1 MNRASQP
8 PLGGFEQRLL
18 RELRQVIAEGPRL
31 PPEPERP
38 AAARKPFGRRLPLA
52 LAGGAAGA
60 IAIALAG
67 ALLLG
72 GGQPSKAWA
81 VDRNPN
87 GTVTVRIDSLSD
99 AAGLQRKL
107 NEAGVPALVQ
117 YLPRGKTCAGGELQ
131 PPHPP
136 PGAVAQSSGGAGSGP
151 VTRSGSDSRGPVTE
165 SSGKPPA
172 GEVREAPPASEKARQ
187 VAGDRSVLG
196 NMIAVKQLPDGGV
209 EFTVSAH
216 QSAGRTLVIRN
227 QSLAP
232 GQAPAG
238 AAPGAPAQGS
248 AAEGSATAG
257 GSAINVTFVE
267 GKAEPCKVV
276 DSPAQ

>member
-18 RELRQVIAEGPRL
+18 RELRQLVAEGPHLSSER
-31 PPEPERP
+31 ERP

-52 LAGGAAGA
+52 LAGGAVAA
-60 IAIALAG
+60 IAIAG
-67 ALLLG
+67 ALSLG
-72 GGQPSKAWA
+72 GGEPSKAWA

-117 YLPRGKTCAGGELQ
+117 YLPPGKTCAGEGLQ
-131 PPHPP
+131 PPPPP
-136 PGAVAQSSGGAGSGP
+136 PGAKRDDNKPVVSADGSLNVYG
-151 VTRSGSDSRGPVTE
+151 TQQGGSDARGPVTE
-165 SSGKPPA
+165 TNGKPPVGA
-172 GEVREAPPASEKARQ
+172 AARNALNGEMV
-187 VAGDRSVLG
+187 G
-196 NMIAVKQLPDGGV
+196 IKQTSDGGV
-209 EFTVSAH
+209 EFTVSAN
-216 QSAGRTLVIRN
+216 QTSGRTLVIRN
-227 QSLAP
+227 QTLAP

-238 AAPGAPAQGS
+238 AASGAPAQGS

-267 GKAEPCKVV
+267 GKAEPCQVV
-276 DSPAQ
+276 DSPAK